1 MRRRNELWV
10 VLDVPRWR
18 LLLLCEVGGFKVFK
32 PREYIDVCQ
41 YVCHILCVVA
51 YILL

>member
-18 LLLLCEVGGFKVFK
+18 LLLFWKGGGFKVFK
-32 PREYIDVCQ
+32 PLEYIDVCQ
-41 YVCHILCVVA
+41 YSSHILCIVA
-51 YILL
+51 